1 MGSSPGGT
9 NAWAR
14 ALPLSEAQGSTGSTL
29 YDVIVLGA
37 GPAGMTAAIYAAR
50 ARLKTLVVT
59 GPMVGGQI
67 ALTYQVDNYPG
78 FPNGITG
85 PQLVNLMREQA
96 EGFGAKL
103 LEGAA
108 TAVDFTE
115 KPLKVSIGGTK
126 YESHSVIIAT
136 GSMNRKLGLE
146 SEERLMGH
154 GVFVCATCDAVL
166 YEGKRVVV
174 VGGGDSAVQEALD
187 LAKFA
192 REVFIVHRR
201 DNLSACMC
209 LKRRAD
215 QNEKIRFIWN
225 TAVLDILGEERVEGV
240 RLRNAATDQEWTME
254 CDGVLIAI
262 GWDPNTFLFRGE
274 VELDER
280 GYVVTD
286 GGVGTSV
293 EGVYVCGDLN
303 DLRYRQVVTACGSG
317 CMAALE
323 AERYIDGLEKNRKSG
338 S

>member
-1 MGSSPGGT
+1 
-9 NAWAR
+9 
-14 ALPLSEAQGSTGSTL
+14 
-29 YDVIVLGA
+29 
-37 GPAGMTAAIYAAR
+37 
-50 ARLKTLVVT
+50 
-59 GPMVGGQI
+59 MVGGQI

-96 EGFGAKL
+96 EGFGAEF
-103 LEGAA
+103 LEGDA

-115 KPLKVSIGGTK
+115 KPLKVFIGGDEYK
-126 YESHSVIIAT
+126 GHSVIMAT
-136 GSMNRKLGLE
+136 GSVNRKLGLE
-146 SEERLMGH
+146 SEERLMGR
-154 GVFVCATCDAVL
+154 GVFVCATCDAML
-166 YEGKRVVV
+166 YEDKRVVV

-192 REVFIVHRR
+192 MEVYVVHRR
-201 DNLSACMC
+201 DSLSACMC

-215 QNEKIRFIWN
+215 ENEKVQFIWN
-225 TAVLDILGEERVEGV
+225 TIVLDILGEERVEGV
-240 RLRNAATDQEWTME
+240 RLRNTITGEEWIME

-262 GWDPNTFLFRGE
+262 GWDPNTSLLRGQ
-274 VELDER
+274 VDLDER
-280 GYVVTD
+280 NFVITK

-323 AERYIDGLEKNRKSG
+323 AERYIDGLEKNQKHG

>member
-1 MGSSPGGT
+1 
-9 NAWAR
+9 
-14 ALPLSEAQGSTGSTL
+14 
-29 YDVIVLGA
+29 
-37 GPAGMTAAIYAAR
+37 
-50 ARLKTLVVT
+50 
-59 GPMVGGQI
+59 MVGGQI

-96 EGFGAKL
+96 EGFGAEF
-103 LEGAA
+103 LEGDA

-115 KPLKVSIGGTK
+115 KPLKVFIGGDEYK
-126 YESHSVIIAT
+126 GHSVIMAT
-136 GSMNRKLGLE
+136 GSVNRKLGLE
-146 SEERLMGH
+146 SEERLMGR
-154 GVFVCATCDAVL
+154 GVFVCATCDAML
-166 YEGKRVVV
+166 YEDKRVVV

-192 REVFIVHRR
+192 MEVYVVHRR
-201 DNLSACMC
+201 DSLSACMC

-215 QNEKIRFIWN
+215 ENEKVQFIWN
-225 TAVLDILGEERVEGV
+225 TIVLDILGEERVEGV
-240 RLRNAATDQEWTME
+240 RLRNTMTGEEWIME

-262 GWDPNTFLFRGE
+262 GWDPNTSLLRGQ
-274 VELDER
+274 VDLDER
-280 GYVVTD
+280 NFVITE

-323 AERYIDGLEKNRKSG
+323 AERYIDGLKKNQKLG